1 MFYNSFA
8 DNSVFYT
15 ARRRGIGPEVLSQK
29 KINHRAGFIV
39 FTFGLILLSKK
50 FRERQHEMFG
60 AFKGEFEPL
69 EHEETHDQED
79 VNNGYGENN
88 GGNKSRD
95 KLRSLFAKSRGVT
108 EVTA

>member
-8 DNSVFYT
+8 DNGVFYT

-69 EHEETHDQED
+69 EHEEAHNLED

-88 GGNKSRD
+88 GGNKSRN
-95 KLRSLFAKSRGVT
+95 KLRSLFVKSGGVT
-108 EVTA
+108 EVAT